1 MKSAEG
7 DGGSAAP
14 RRSAASPDEPAP
26 SDLAGRVW
34 SGVGWKAA
42 SGLVRAAWRLAVVVT
57 LARLLGPAD
66 FGLAAMALV
75 LSAFVVPLAD
85 LGLGTA
91 LVQRRTLEERE
102 RSTVFWLSVAA
113 GVALSAL
120 GVALAGLVADFYGRH
135 ELQLLFAALSL
146 SFVITSL
153 GTVQRSELVRKM
165 DFRALELRTIAGV
178 MVGGVVAIVL
188 ASLGYGA
195 WALIGQELAIAAVST
210 CLLWLL
216 IPWRPRF
223 LFSGRS
229 ARELGGYGLSVL
241 GGSFFVGLNQNAD
254 NLIVGRF
261 LGASALG
268 LYSVAYSVI
277 LAPLTR
283 IVDPAQQ
290 VLFSA
295 LARIQDDRNHV
306 VRAWKRMVR
315 LLAVICMPMML
326 GFVVVAPDVVP
337 AVLGSRWT
345 DAVPVFQILACVS
358 VVQCLQRPVAAIL
371 QAVNLPRMYLVLS
384 AAGFVI
390 NLAAF
395 FVGLRWGVVGVAA
408 AFAVTSTLVALA
420 YFHVAAQ
427 ALGVSALSILRS
439 AWGVAQASIAM
450 AVLVFAERQLLL
462 AEHVSTGVRVLIVVI
477 TGICVFGVLCVWRAP
492 EAAAELRLIGGRIKG
507 LRPRIAASSPVEAA

>member
-1 MKSAEG
+1 M
-7 DGGSAAP
+7 
-14 RRSAASPDEPAP
+14 
-26 SDLAGRVW
+26 
-34 SGVGWKAA
+34 
-42 SGLVRAAWRLAVVVT
+42 RAAWRLAVVVT

-113 GVALSAL
+113 GVGLSAL
-120 GVALAGLVADFYGRH
+120 GIALAGLVADFYGRH

-384 AAGFVI
+384 AAGFVF

-395 FVGLRWGVVGVAA
+395 FVGLRWGVVGVAG
-408 AFAVTSTLVALA
+408 AFAVTQHARRARLLPRGRPRAGRLGSVDSPQRVGCRAGVHRDGRAGVRRAAAAPGRARLGRRARADRRDHRDLRVWRPLRLA
-420 YFHVAAQ
+420 RTGGCSRAQ
-427 ALGVSALSILRS
+427 ADRRPDQGTSPANRSQLAGGGSVTGSKASAHRVRVSISTHLKIRIVSARHPLSTARL
-439 AWGVAQASIAM
+439 
-450 AVLVFAERQLLL
+450 
-462 AEHVSTGVRVLIVVI
+462 
-477 TGICVFGVLCVWRAP
+477 
-492 EAAAELRLIGGRIKG
+492 EAASVGE
-507 LRPRIAASSPVEAA
+507 